1 MIAEAVMTVHEQRQH
16 DDTVMTLLMRERD
29 EIQTAL
35 DNVMKAIENGIWTA
49 TTKSRMEELE
59 LKREEIKQKILTEVF
74 QYDRRTGRSFQ

>member
-1 MIAEAVMTVHEQRQH
+1 MTVHEQRQH

-35 DNVMKAIENGIWTA
+35 DNVMKAIESGIWTA

-59 LKREEIKQKILTEVF
+59 LRREEIKQKILTKENK
-74 QYDRRTGRSFQ
+74 